1 MTMSFNRIVTKAR
14 KNVIQDYDYTNID
27 RDATQDLIVSIAVLM
42 DRVFE
47 TPNQDFETYV
57 QQNPVDAEDDPAEMF
72 DRMFDAVNPEA
83 MTKYQKQFYDFA
95 GINTRAIFKWYRKN
109 HGSVNL
115 SPKQLEWYRRW
126 FTKHTVGHACLY
138 PEQNKVIVPIFKGV
152 KP

>member
-1 MTMSFNRIVTKAR
+1 MTIAFNRIIAKTR

-27 RDATQDLIVSIAVLM
+27 REATQDLIMSIAVLM

-57 QQNPVDAEDDPAEMF
+57 QQNPVDA
-72 DRMFDAVNPEA
+72 VNPDA

-95 GINTRAIFKWYRKN
+95 RINTQSIFKWYRKN

-138 PEQNKVIVPIFKGV
+138 PEQDKIIVPVFKGV